1 MELVTIEVKLPK
13 EVYDSASEILAKQG
27 LTMEDALILF
37 LKETVRLGRIP
48 FDYTE
53 ADLEEARRWERIVN
67 DDVQDIVLRGERK
80 KGIWQI
86 DVSVFEEAEQLSF
99 FDK

>member
-13 EVYDSASEILAKQG
+13 EVYDGASEILEKQG

-67 DDVQDIVLRGERK
+67 DDVQDTEGEETCM
-80 KGIWQI
+80 
-86 DVSVFEEAEQLSF
+86 VN
-99 FDK
+99 

>member
-1 MELVTIEVKLPK
+1 MVFTNAFK
-13 EVYDSASEILAKQG
+13 
-27 LTMEDALILF
+27 
-37 LKETVRLGRIP
+37 VRIAICIIDFFRSKNI
-48 FDYTE
+48 
-53 ADLEEARRWERIVN
+53 
-67 DDVQDIVLRGERK
+67 DIVLRGERK

>member
-13 EVYDSASEILAKQG
+13 EVYDSALEILAKQG

-53 ADLEEARRWERIVN
+53 ADLEEVRRWERIVN
-67 DDVQDIVLRGERK
+67 DDVQDTEGEETCM
-80 KGIWQI
+80 
-86 DVSVFEEAEQLSF
+86 VN
-99 FDK
+99 

>member
-1 MELVTIEVKLPK
+1 MELVTIEFKLPK
-13 EVYDSASEILAKQG
+13 EGYASASEILAKQG

-53 ADLEEARRWERIVN
+53 ADLEEARRWEGIVN
-67 DDVQDIVLRGERK
+67 DDVQDTEGEETCM
-80 KGIWQI
+80 
-86 DVSVFEEAEQLSF
+86 VN
-99 FDK
+99 